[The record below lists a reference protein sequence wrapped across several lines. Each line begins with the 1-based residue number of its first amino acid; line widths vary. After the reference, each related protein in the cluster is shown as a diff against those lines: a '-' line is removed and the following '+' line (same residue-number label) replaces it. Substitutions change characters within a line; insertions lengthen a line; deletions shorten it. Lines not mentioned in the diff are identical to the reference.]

1 MSRRRVHRER
11 PDPLGPGAYLTDGNA
26 LFSVVG
32 ELPHEPSLRLIE
44 DCRTLEI
51 LMVHVD
57 DLQAPTVRHVHV
69 TREELA
75 PERAYEPDAPRLR
88 AQPAPARM
96 PQ

>member
-1 MSRRRVHRER
+1 MDLS
-11 PDPLGPGAYLTDGNA
+11 DPLGPGAYLTDGNA

-57 DLQAPTVRHVHV
+57 DLQAPAVRRVFARGEIGHDGPC
-69 TREELA
+69 E
-75 PERAYEPDAPRLR
+75 
-88 AQPAPARM
+88 QPAPPLRGPAARLRH
-96 PQ
+96 